1 MGKSASELSLDGDG
15 PDGLW
20 GGDRTPAWEHDDREH
35 RGPPC
40 SKELRAGGCLQFD
53 AVALSFRAVSIL
65 GL

>member
-20 GGDRTPAWEHDDREH
+20 GGDRTPAWKHDDREH

-40 SKELRAGGCLQFD
+40 SKELRAGGWST
-53 AVALSFRAVSIL
+53 V
-65 GL
+65 